1 MKNPA
6 AKKPALLK
14 FMMMPIPVKV
24 RNGEM
29 KFNSKFSK
37 RLKKIKLESKK
48 APTKAFIIILVLKCP
63 SKNLTN
69 KEIHAKR

>member
-6 AKKPALLK
+6 AKNPALLK
-14 FMMMPIPVKV
+14 FIIMQIPVKV
-24 RNGEM
+24 KNGEI
-29 KFNSKFSK
+29 KFKSKFSK

-63 SKNLTN
+63 FKNLTN